1 MNTAYKKEI
10 WDQYAQPFI
19 SVMPSQMLE
28 LNTAVAT
35 LATGNVCD
43 FGCGAGKI
51 APFILDN
58 PNVTSYTG
66 IDYSLEMVKQA
77 RWHLKQFPQKKSEI
91 IHAKIECID
100 TEAYDIEIISG
111 ITNSIESPGYDFG
124 LSINSYYTWDNSN
137 AVLETIYNAL
147 NPNASFVLV
156 TPNKQLD
163 MVSLLEKAKRE
174 LVAHPYFK
182 TFKEQNMALVGNEK
196 ALFVDMDKLV
206 EQVRKIGFK
215 VTQVHQVFYDGGL
228 NFLHLKK

>member
-1 MNTAYKKEI
+1 MNTAYKKET

-28 LNTAVAT
+28 LNTTVAA

-58 PNVTSYTG
+58 PSVTSYTG

-77 RWHLKQFPQKKSEI
+77 RWHVEQFPQKNSEI
-91 IHAKIECID
+91 IHAKIEFID
-100 TEAYDIEIISG
+100 TGVYDFEVISG
-111 ITNSIESPGYDFG
+111 ITNTVESICYDFG
-124 LSINSYYTWDNSN
+124 LSINSYYTWDNPN

-147 NPNASFVLV
+147 NLNASFILV

-163 MVSLLEKAKRE
+163 MANLLEKAKRE

-196 ALFVDMDKLV
+196 ALFVDMDELV
-206 EQVRKIGFK
+206 EQVRNIGFK
-215 VTQVHQVFYDGGL
+215 VTQAHQAFYEGGL